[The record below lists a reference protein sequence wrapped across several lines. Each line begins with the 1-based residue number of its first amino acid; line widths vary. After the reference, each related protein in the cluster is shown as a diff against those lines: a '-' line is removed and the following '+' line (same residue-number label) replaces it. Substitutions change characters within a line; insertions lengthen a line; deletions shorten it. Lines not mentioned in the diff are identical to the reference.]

1 MSDNQR
7 IEVFFDGDCP
17 ICSREIAMIR
27 KLDHHQQVVCTNIA
41 SPEFNSQTYGLDS
54 VSVNQKIHGKL
65 GDGSIITGVE
75 VFRQIYGRLGFLRWV
90 RWSRQPFIAK
100 VLDYSY
106 ALFAKHRKTIS
117 LPFRWLR

>member
-17 ICSREIAMIR
+17 ICSREIALIR
-27 KLDHHQQVVCTNIA
+27 NLDRNQTVLCTNIA
-41 SPEFNSQTYGLDS
+41 SPEFDAQACGLDAD
-54 VSVNQKIHGKL
+54 SVNQKIHGKL
-65 GDGSIITGVE
+65 ADGSIITGVE
-75 VFRQIYGRLGFLRWV
+75 VFRQIYGRLGYYRWV
-90 RWSRQPFIAK
+90 RWSRQPLIAK